1 MIKYSYRINLFDRK
15 VGLQM
20 KEEFRKQIAVTVII
34 VLVSNVLN
42 TIFQQ
47 WIFSSIGHVI
57 CGLIW
62 IVHPVKIN
70 DSRPEKSQ
78 FRECRIAGAIL
89 IVLGIMLRARLY

>member
-1 MIKYSYRINLFDRK
+1 
-15 VGLQM
+15 M
-20 KEEFRKQIAVTVII
+20 KEEFRKQIAITVII
-34 VLVSNVLN
+34 VLVFNVLN

-70 DSRPEKSQ
+70 DIRPEKSQ
-78 FRECRIAGAIL
+78 FRECRIAGVIL